1 MINVSV
7 DYMDAPLAKE
17 LEPLIKAHTRET
29 CGEDLFEKMNWPM
42 YFLLQ
47 EMGAFLIVV
56 AREGIDAIGYNSY
69 TISES
74 MHDITKIQAR
84 QDGIFIIPE
93 HRNKSIVAK
102 LIKKAESAMKSAG
115 VNQIF
120 YSKPSGKFGVELTKV
135 KEI

>member
-7 DYMDAPLAKE
+7 DYMDASLAKE
-17 LEPLIKAHTRET
+17 LEPLIKAHTKET

-42 YFLLQ
+42 YFFLQ

-56 AREGIDAIGYNSY
+56 AREGVDVVGYNAY

-74 MHDITKIQAR
+74 MHDITKVQAR
-84 QDGIFIIPE
+84 QDSIFITPE
-93 HRNKSIVAK
+93 YRNKLVVAK
-102 LIKKAESAMKSAG
+102 LIKKAESVMKSVG
-115 VNQIF
+115 VGQIF
-120 YSKPSGKFGVELTKV
+120 YSKPSKKFGVELTKV

>member
-1 MINVSV
+1 MISVFV
-7 DYMDAPLAKE
+7 DYMDASLAKE
-17 LEPLIKAHTRET
+17 LEPLVKAHTKET

-56 AREGIDAIGYNSY
+56 AREGTDVVGYNAY

-74 MHDITKIQAR
+74 MHDITKVQAR
-84 QDGIFIIPE
+84 QDSIFITPE
-93 HRNKSIVAK
+93 HRNKSVVTK
-102 LIKKAESAMKSAG
+102 LIRKAESVMKSTG

-120 YSKPSGKFGVELTKV
+120 YSKPSGRSGIELTKV